1 MAMTIFLALSFV
13 VVGFLCG
20 ATSIGGI
27 LLIPAIQYGT
37 GMPLP
42 LASGTALCSFFFTA
56 AVGSWLHWR
65 RGNLKKELV
74 LPQCLGAL
82 CFSFFGALTKHVVG
96 DVALN
101 GILAVLII
109 LSGVAALRQARP
121 VRSMETERGRFRY
134 LLFVGSF
141 VGFMAGLTGMGG
153 PVLSVPMMI
162 VMGFSPMATV
172 AAAQPFQM
180 FACLSGSVGNIII
193 DQINW
198 QVALFSVVLQSV
210 GVWAGIRAAR
220 GMNTALLRKA
230 IAFLC
235 VFTGVVMLL
244 R

>member
-1 MAMTIFLALSFV
+1 M

-121 VRSMETERGRFRY
+121 VRSMETERGRFRKALGR
-134 LLFVGSF
+134 LLKSGRGSPKSRPLRRRNARRREI
-141 VGFMAGLTGMGG
+141 G
-153 PVLSVPMMI
+153 
-162 VMGFSPMATV
+162 
-172 AAAQPFQM
+172 AQ
-180 FACLSGSVGNIII
+180 G
-193 DQINW
+193 
-198 QVALFSVVLQSV
+198 
-210 GVWAGIRAAR
+210 
-220 GMNTALLRKA
+220 
-230 IAFLC
+230 
-235 VFTGVVMLL
+235 
-244 R
+244 

>member
-1 MAMTIFLALSFV
+1 MTMFLTVSFV

-37 GMPLP
+37 GMPLS

-56 AVGSWLHWR
+56 AVGTFLHLR
-65 RGNLKKELV
+65 RGNLKRDMV
-74 LPQCLGAL
+74 VPQCIGAL
-82 CFSFFGALTKHVVG
+82 LFSCFGALTKHVVG

-101 GILAVLII
+101 AILAVLII
-109 LSGVAALRQARP
+109 VSGAAALRQPHP
-121 VRSMETERGRFRY
+121 VSSMATERGRFRY

-162 VMGFSPMATV
+162 VMGFSPLATV

-180 FACLSGSVGNIII
+180 FACLSGSVGNMIL

-198 QVALFSVVLQSV
+198 KIALLSVILQSI
-210 GVWAGIRAAR
+210 GVWAGIRAASR
-220 GMNTALLRKA
+220 LNTSLLKKA

-235 VFTGVVMLL
+235 VFTGVFMLL